1 MQKIG
6 GRKTAWHVG
15 KKYVLEP
22 ISLEIESPSVYL
34 TNLEALAKL
43 YVLSNYQFPHHL
55 CEDTNTQSEGFVNSR
70 DDAWEAPSTARTD
83 TRHLVTVVVGVMVV
97 ILSFFLLNYYQS
109 QMFFIAS
116 HAYS

>member
-6 GRKTAWHVG
+6 GRKAAWHVG

-22 ISLEIESPSVYL
+22 NNLEIESPSLYL
-34 TNLEALAKL
+34 TNLEALVKL

-55 CEDTNTQSEGFVNSR
+55 CEDTNTESEGFVNSR
-70 DDAWEAPSTARTD
+70 DNAWEAPSTARTD
-83 TRHLVTVVVGVMVV
+83 TRYLVTVVGVMVV

-109 QMFFIAS
+109 QMFLIAS
-116 HAYS
+116 HPYS